1 MGMLSVRVRV
11 SNPSDGGKAIEQE
24 MVVDTGAYMSILPRP
39 VLERLGIR
47 PVTRRSFGLADG
59 KTRIERDIGGATFVY
74 GQYAGVSPVIFG
86 EESDKALLG
95 VLTIE
100 ALGLTVDPV
109 KGELK
114 PVEMLLLSHRREIL

>member
-1 MGMLSVRVRV
+1 
-11 SNPSDGGKAIEQE
+11 
-24 MVVDTGAYMSILPRP
+24 MVVDTGAYMSILPRS
-39 VLERLGIR
+39 VLEGLGIR

-59 KTRIERDIGGATFVY
+59 KTRIERDVGTANFSYKEFIGG
-74 GQYAGVSPVIFG
+74 SPVIFG

-100 ALGLTVDPV
+100 ALGLMVDPV

-114 PVEMLLLSHRREIL
+114 PVEMFLLDVDLGT

>member
-1 MGMLSVRVRV
+1 MGTLSVRVKV
-11 SNPSDGGKAIEQE
+11 SNPSDGGKAFEQE
-24 MVVDTGAYMSILPRP
+24 MVVDTGAYMSILPRS
-39 VLERLGIR
+39 VLEGLGIR

-59 KTRIERDIGGATFVY
+59 KTRIERDVGTANFSYKEFIGG
-74 GQYAGVSPVIFG
+74 SPVIFG

-100 ALGLTVDPV
+100 ALGLMVDPV

-114 PVEMLLLSHRREIL
+114 PVEMFLLDVDLGT